1 MGYGRLNGRPD
12 HDRDLVYHHGMLKKV
27 KRGINEIM
35 RLYLTRFT
43 QKIYHVHIIFQL
55 QHDGETEYHQFRIS
69 MTRNGVQAI
78 DEI

>member
-35 RLYLTRFT
+35 C
-43 QKIYHVHIIFQL
+43 
-55 QHDGETEYHQFRIS
+55 
-69 MTRNGVQAI
+69 M
-78 DEI
+78 